1 MARNTEERREKLR
14 ETLTDI
20 AEAAIRDQG
29 LPALRAR
36 DLAEKAGCSVGAI
49 YTVFDDLEALSMT
62 VNARTFARLGASI
75 SEAIDGLDAGPRE
88 RLIAMAIAYLRF
100 AAANQSLWRAMFDLK
115 MTEDTGPDWYLAE
128 IRKLFAYIAGPLA
141 EIYPDWE
148 PAKQELMVR
157 ALFSSIHGICLLGL
171 ENRFSGV
178 PEDRIEDMIALVL
191 SQITP
196 HSVS

>member
-20 AEAAIRDQG
+20 AEVSIREHG
-29 LPALRAR
+29 LTALRAR
-36 DLAEKAGCSVGAI
+36 DLAAEAGCSVGAI
-49 YTVFDDLEALSMT
+49 YTAFDDLEALSMA

-75 SEAIDGLDAGPRE
+75 AETIDGMEAGPRE

-100 AAANQSLWRAMFDLK
+100 AAANERLWRAMFDLR
-115 MTEDTGPDWYLAE
+115 MTEDTGPDWYLDE
-128 IRKLFAYIAGPLA
+128 IRNLFAYIAGPLS
-141 EIYPDWE
+141 EIYPDWDAE
-148 PAKQELMVR
+148 KQGLMVR

-171 ENRFSGV
+171 EKRFSGV
-178 PEDRIEDMIALVL
+178 PEDRIEEMIALVL

-196 HSVS
+196 HSAS